1 MSKTLSFL
9 TWQRVPARE
18 IAFHNLRQESSFLLA
33 YAVCYILLA
42 IGIGYAV
49 LHFPIP
55 ILNASDFIQDFWYA
69 GVFKFGFLLL
79 LPAYLFFRLW
89 NYSLQDLLLG
99 IRPTPAVLIK
109 GGLLIALGF
118 SMNFRHISR
127 IAAQLPAYEDAG
139 LRLLVG
145 TMLPLLIAGLPEE
158 LFFRGMLQTRLEKR
172 WNAPLAIVI
181 SGLLFT
187 AWHLPSRFL
196 LANGVEGQAGDLGSV
211 LLGTGLPV
219 FLVSCFFGWHW
230 ARYRNLPLL
239 ILVHWAIDILPSLSS
254 FFGVNN

>member
-1 MSKTLSFL
+1 MSKILSFL

-18 IAFHNLRQESSFLLA
+18 IAFRNLRQESKFLLA
-33 YAVCYILLA
+33 YAIFYVILA
-42 IGIGYAV
+42 FGIGF
-49 LHFPIP
+49 LILKFPLP
-55 ILNASDFIQDFWYA
+55 LLGAKDFVQDFWYSA
-69 GVFKFGFLLL
+69 VFKFGFLLL
-79 LPAYLFFRLW
+79 LPAFLFFRIW
-89 NYSLQDLLLG
+89 NYSMRDLLLG
-99 IRPTPAVLIK
+99 IRPKPSVLIK

-118 SMNFRHISR
+118 SLNLRYISK
-127 IAAQLPAYEDAG
+127 ITEQLPVIEDAG
-139 LRLLVG
+139 LRLFVG
-145 TMLPLLIAGLPEE
+145 TFLPLLIAGLPEE
-158 LFFRGMLQTRLEKR
+158 LFFRGMLQTRLEKI
-172 WNAPLAIVI
+172 WNAQLAVVI

-187 AWHLPSRFL
+187 AWHLPSRFF

-254 FFGVNN
+254 FFGVSN